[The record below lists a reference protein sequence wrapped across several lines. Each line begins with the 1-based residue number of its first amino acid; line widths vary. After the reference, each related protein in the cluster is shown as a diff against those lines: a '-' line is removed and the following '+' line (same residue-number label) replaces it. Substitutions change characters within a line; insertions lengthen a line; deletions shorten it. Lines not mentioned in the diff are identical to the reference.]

1 MFSLFIRRDGL
12 IDPPAMGHVDAHCH
26 VLPGIDD
33 GPRDELGSLAIA
45 RLLCEMGVRTV
56 VATPHVISDVYPNS
70 TEKIVDA
77 VGRFRKLLSS
87 SGLAIDVAPGAEY
100 YAEPELVARIERN
113 DLLSFGEEKYVLFE
127 SPVEQEPMIL
137 EEIGFRLQSAGYT
150 PLLAH
155 VERYR
160 YLQQDHDRA
169 EQLRQTGF
177 RFQVNHPSF
186 HLPKTSHR
194 GEMARWLY
202 LRGLVDVLGTDMH
215 RATPWDK
222 PSRSAENRARPKPLF
237 GR

>member
-12 IDPPAMGHVDAHCH
+12 IDPPPMGGTDAHCH

-33 GPRDELGSLAIA
+33 GPKDEHGSLAIA

-70 TEKIVDA
+70 TDRIVGA
-77 VGRFRKLLSS
+77 VDKLRRLLSA
-87 SGLAIDVAPGAEY
+87 SGLGIEVVAGAEY
-100 YAEPELVARIERN
+100 YAEPELVARIGRR
-113 DLLSFGEEKYVLFE
+113 DLLAFGEEKYVLFE

-160 YLQQDHDRA
+160 YLQQDRGRA

-202 LRGLVDVLGTDMH
+202 VKGLVDVLGTDMH

-222 PSRSAENRARPKPLF
+222 PSRSAENRVRPRSIF